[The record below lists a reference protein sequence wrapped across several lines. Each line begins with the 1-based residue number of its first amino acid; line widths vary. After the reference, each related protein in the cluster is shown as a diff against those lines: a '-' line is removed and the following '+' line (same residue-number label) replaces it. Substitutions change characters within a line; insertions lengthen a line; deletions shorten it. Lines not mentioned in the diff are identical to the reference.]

1 LHYFRFQPHSLF
13 QRKLRTAKKESVAAQ
28 AEQAQPRYEPI
39 DYEEDLDFSLQ
50 VAPSAHHADPDS
62 PVKTSAD
69 HPELKVS

>member
-1 LHYFRFQPHSLF
+1 
-13 QRKLRTAKKESVAAQ
+13 VAAQ